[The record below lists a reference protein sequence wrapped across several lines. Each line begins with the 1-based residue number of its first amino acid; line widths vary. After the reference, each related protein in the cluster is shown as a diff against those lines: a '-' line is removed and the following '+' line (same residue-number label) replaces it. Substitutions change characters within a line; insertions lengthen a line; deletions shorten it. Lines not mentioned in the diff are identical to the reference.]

1 MSPINQV
8 IQKAEVLI
16 EALPYITKFRGATFV
31 FKYGGHAMEDES
43 LRESF
48 ARDIVLL
55 SIVGIKP
62 VVVHGGGPQIGD
74 MLKRLGIQS
83 RFVRGLRVTD
93 AAAMDVV
100 EMVLVGQ
107 VNKRIVADINR
118 FGGRAVGL
126 SGKDASL
133 LRARKIAPV
142 QNGTEEAPDLVDL
155 GHVGEVSAVNVEV
168 VQKLDD
174 AGYIP
179 VIAPVGVGPG
189 GESYNINADHV
200 AGAVAGALRAEKLIH
215 LTDVSGVKD
224 KDGKHVPSLT
234 AAQAEEWIKDGVIS
248 GGMIPKVECCL
259 EALSLGVQK
268 AHIVDGRVLH
278 AVLLEIFTDKGVGT
292 EIRRRKRDVQPG
304 RANRGR

>member
-1 MSPINQV
+1 MSPIAAV

-31 FKYGGHAMEDES
+31 FKYGGHAMEEDA

-74 MLKRLGIQS
+74 MLKRLGIES

-100 EMVLVGQ
+100 EMVLVGN

-118 FGGRAVGL
+118 FGGKAVGL

-133 LRARKIAPV
+133 LRARKLAPV
-142 QNGTEEAPDLVDL
+142 QGGTPDAPELVDL
-155 GHVGEVSAVNVEV
+155 GHVGEVEAVNVEV
-168 VQKLDD
+168 VQQLDT

-179 VIAPVGVGPG
+179 IIAPVGVGRG

-215 LTDVSGVKD
+215 LTDVAGVLD
-224 KDGKHVPSLT
+224 RDGRLLGSLS
-234 AAQAEEWIKDGVIS
+234 ADQAKAGIADGTIR

-259 EALSLGVQK
+259 EALGLGVQK
-268 AHIVDGRVLH
+268 AHIIDGRVSH
-278 AVLLEIFTDKGVGT
+278 AVLLEIFTDQGVGT
-292 EIRRRKRDVQPG
+292 EIR
-304 RANRGR
+304 N

>member
-1 MSPINQV
+1 MSPFAEV
-8 IQKAEVLI
+8 IHKAEVLV

-31 FKYGGHAMEDES
+31 FKYGGHAMEEES

-74 MLKRLGIQS
+74 LLRRLGMES
-83 RFVRGLRVTD
+83 RFVRGLRITD
-93 AAAMDVV
+93 AATMDVV
-100 EMVLVGQ
+100 EMVLVGS
-107 VNKRIVADINR
+107 VNKRIVADLNR

-133 LRARKIAPV
+133 LRARKMAHVDAGTPDAP
-142 QNGTEEAPDLVDL
+142 QPVDP
-155 GHVGEVSAVNVEV
+155 GHVGEIDSVNVEV
-168 VQKLDD
+168 VRQLDE

-179 VIAPVGVGPG
+179 VIAPVGVGEN

-215 LTDVSGVKD
+215 LTDVAGVLD
-224 KDGKHVPSLT
+224 KDGKLIPSLT
-234 AAQAEEWIKDGVIS
+234 AAQAKGWIHDGTIR

-259 EALSLGVQK
+259 DALDRSVQK
-268 AHIVDGRVLH
+268 AHIIDGRVLH
-278 AVLLEIFTDKGVGT
+278 AVLLEIFTDRGVGT
-292 EIRRRKRDVQPG
+292 EIRG
-304 RANRGR
+304 E